1 MYSSR
6 NYLYLHHEGQ
16 KKFWREGVQR
26 EAISR
31 GGGVAS
37 QGLFSG
43 GSKIGELLETTS
55 WASVE
60 QATVYQ
66 LFHFQKKTCCF
77 RWWSFFNG
85 DTQPS
90 WKKITEIPEGWKFK
104 GMGGLK
110 HKCPACMWGV
120 WIFFGTTHFQDKLD
134 DVFLSFKS

>member
-6 NYLYLHHEGQ
+6 NYPYLHHEGQ
-16 KKFWREGVQR
+16 KKFWGEGVQK
-26 EAISR
+26 EAMSK

-66 LFHFQKKTCCF
+66 LFHFQKKTYCF
-77 RWWSFFNG
+77 HWWSFLMGIPNQVG
-85 DTQPS
+85 
-90 WKKITEIPEGWKFK
+90 KKSQKFQ
-104 GMGGLK
+104 GGGNSRG
-110 HKCPACMWGV
+110 WGV
-120 WIFFGTTHFQDKLD
+120 
-134 DVFLSFKS
+134 